1 MKPYELLTPKQVAA
15 IFAVSTRTI
24 ERRVVSG
31 DFPPPALILGMKR
44 WRKEDVEA
52 YAERQFRLATGQSK
66 VELEVRAR
74 E

>member
-15 IFAVSTRTI
+15 LFAVSVRTI

-52 YAERQFRLATGQSK
+52 YAERQFKLASGEAK
-66 VELEVRAR
+66 VK
-74 E
+74 

>member
-15 IFAVSTRTI
+15 LFAVSVRTI
-24 ERRVVSG
+24 ERRAASG

-52 YAERQFRLATGQSK
+52 YAERQFKLASGEAK
-66 VELEVRAR
+66 VK
-74 E
+74 